1 MTSHDALDENA
12 SELDA
17 LHRHNVA
24 LAFLNNLPEWTELV
38 NEALRVTEL
47 TDVNQTL
54 FGHGNGMTLF
64 VRFAAVFASNARN
77 KIILFRKME
86 KTPVLPIITPLIS
99 VGYVRPV

>member
-54 FGHGNGMTLF
+54 FGHAAIFAERNDLIRPF
-64 VRFAAVFASNARN
+64 RCRFRF
-77 KIILFRKME
+77 KCTK
-86 KTPVLPIITPLIS
+86 
-99 VGYVRPV
+99 